1 MGECI
6 GNEESDSHYEIN
18 SREIAA
24 VVVSLSN
31 TIFKASLKRIHE
43 NTKSLAVTKVP
54 LKDPQRIEEKEKHRK
69 KEEEEGDEES

>member
-1 MGECI
+1 MGERI
-6 GNEESDSHYEIN
+6 GNEENDSHYEIN

-24 VVVSLSN
+24 VVASLTN

-43 NTKSLAVTKVP
+43 NAKSLPVTKVP
-54 LKDPQRIEEKEKHRK
+54 LKDLQRIEEKEKHRK